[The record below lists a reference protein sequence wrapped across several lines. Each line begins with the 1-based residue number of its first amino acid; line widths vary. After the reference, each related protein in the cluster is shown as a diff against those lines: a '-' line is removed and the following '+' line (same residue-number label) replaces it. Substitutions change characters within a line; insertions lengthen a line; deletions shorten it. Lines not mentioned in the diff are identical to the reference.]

1 MKIFNVGR
9 LTVAV
14 VFLSTALQAQ
24 TQADLAEIDDISTE
38 FLTSMTCEVVIQAMN
53 AKRLSEESTP
63 EDLRHSVIDSLAF
76 VYLQGYYAGLT
87 NSDESNSERYRHL
100 MEQHCKLNSTERF
113 TLGGIEDGLD

>member
-63 EDLRHSVIDSLAF
+63 EDLRHSVIDSAL
-76 VYLQGYYAGLT
+76 LH
-87 NSDESNSERYRHL
+87 NSDCRG
-100 MEQHCKLNSTERF
+100 F
-113 TLGGIEDGLD
+113 TT